1 MSAINEQEIA
11 LAKVYSKAMLELA
24 SQDGDGESLGEELND
39 LAAYIEKDD
48 GFEHFLSSPTIDP
61 GKRERLIEKLFRGKY
76 SDLCVDSLQIL
87 NRKERLGLIR
97 SVAHT
102 FHLLFEEQQG
112 RIEVHVTTAVA
123 LTDELR
129 SRLRDAMKKRTGKET
144 DLIETI
150 NESLIGGMTVR
161 IGDEKF
167 DMSVATKLNT
177 MHESLMNR
185 ALRES
190 HGGRSFVEGTAL

>member
-24 SQDGDGESLGEELND
+24 SQNGDGESLGQELND
-39 LAAYIEKDD
+39 LADYIDRDK
-48 GFEHFLSSPTIDP
+48 GFDHFLSSPTIDP

-76 SDLCVDSLQIL
+76 SDLCVDSLQVL

-102 FHLLFEEQQG
+102 FHLMHEEQQG
-112 RIEVHVTTAVA
+112 RTEVHVTTAVE

-129 SRLRDAMKKRTGKET
+129 SKLRDTMKKHTGKEAE
-144 DLIETI
+144 LIESVDD
-150 NESLIGGMTVR
+150 SLIGGMTVR

-167 DMSVATKLNT
+167 DMSIATQLNT

-190 HGGRSFVEGTAL
+190 QSGRSFVEGTAL